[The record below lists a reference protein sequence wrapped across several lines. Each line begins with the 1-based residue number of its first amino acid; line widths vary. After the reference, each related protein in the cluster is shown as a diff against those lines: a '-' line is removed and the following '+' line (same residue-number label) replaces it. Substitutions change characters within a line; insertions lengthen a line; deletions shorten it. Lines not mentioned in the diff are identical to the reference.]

1 MTVDEQLAMRDRK
14 VFDSEKLKVGD
25 VFYSV
30 EERSTA
36 LHRKKIHQEINGED
50 WFKYDTP
57 LRTYKIITW
66 TVLGILRKEL
76 EGKWENSMFGPP
88 DRTEFFV
95 SYEDESGLN
104 NGQQENTFFGD
115 HYFVDKADAVE
126 YKEYMELKAKE
137 MDLK

>member
-1 MTVDEQLAMRDRK
+1 M
-14 VFDSEKLKVGD
+14 FDSEKLKVGD

-57 LRTYKIITW
+57 IRTYQIVTW

-76 EGKWENSMFGPP
+76 EGKWEINAYDPP
-88 DRTEFFV
+88 LRAEFFL
-95 SYEDESGLN
+95 SYEHEDGLN

-115 HYFVDKADAVE
+115 HYFVDKAEAVE

>member
-1 MTVDEQLAMRDRK
+1 MTVAEQLAMKDRK

-66 TVLGILRKEL
+66 AVYGILRKEL
-76 EGKWENSMFGPP
+76 EGQWMDGLDLANEYCVRYIDETHEGATVEDFIYN
-88 DRTEFFV
+88 DR
-95 SYEDESGLN
+95 N
-104 NGQQENTFFGD
+104 
-115 HYFVDKADAVE
+115 YFVDKAEAVE
-126 YKEYMELKAKE
+126 YKEYMEAEAREL
-137 MDLK
+137 DLK

>member
-1 MTVDEQLAMRDRK
+1 M
-14 VFDSEKLKVGD
+14 FDSEKLKVGD

-57 LRTYKIITW
+57 LRTYRIVIW

-76 EGKWENSMFGPP
+76 EGKWENNAYDPATH
-88 DRTEFFV
+88 TEFFL
-95 SYEDESGLN
+95 SYEHEDGSN

-115 HYFVDKADAVE
+115 HYFVDKAEAVE